1 MKAPMR
7 LLICV
12 LFCSMLADA
21 QYPNPNLNP
30 GNPAVPRAPDAEH
43 RLPIDKPAQTKAP
56 TKRRQVDAAET
67 KRQAEE
73 LAKLSQAIP
82 PEIDLVAKGQLPKDL
97 NERLKRIEKLSKQ
110 LRRELL
116 Q

>member
-12 LFCSMLADA
+12 LFCAMLADA
-21 QYPNPNLNP
+21 QYPNLNP

-97 NERLKRIEKLSKQ
+97 NERLRRIEKLSKQ
-110 LRRELL
+110 RRRELL

>member
-12 LFCSMLADA
+12 LFCAMLADA
-21 QYPNPNLNP
+21 QYPNLNP

-67 KRQAEE
+67 KR
-73 LAKLSQAIP
+73 
-82 PEIDLVAKGQLPKDL
+82 
-97 NERLKRIEKLSKQ
+97 
-110 LRRELL
+110 
-116 Q
+116 